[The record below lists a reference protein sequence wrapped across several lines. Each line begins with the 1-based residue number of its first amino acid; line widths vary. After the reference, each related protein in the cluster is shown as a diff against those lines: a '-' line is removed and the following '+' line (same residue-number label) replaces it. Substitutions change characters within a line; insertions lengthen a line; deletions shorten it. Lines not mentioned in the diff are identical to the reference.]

1 LSFVNWSLATRWSKP
16 SATMLR
22 TFIGA
27 LLQEGAYRPRRGKRA
42 LWGPAAPV
50 PDFTAL
56 RGDPSDQIPGMRG
69 VGPKGAAML
78 LRRYGTLEQALAEGR
93 RHEQSDEL
101 RRYKRIATMDPQCC
115 FPS

>member
-1 LSFVNWSLATRWSKP
+1 VPFCRKAH
-16 SATMLR
+16 
-22 TFIGA
+22 IGPVEVGERYGV
-27 LLQEGAYRPRRGKRA
+27 QPRQC
-42 LWGPAAPV
+42 PI
-50 PDFTAL
+50 FTAL
-56 RGDPSDQIPGMRG
+56 RGDPSDQSSGMRG